1 MVLNWDVLGKWYAA
15 STFNK
20 MNSLIKLSLNKKGDW
35 TLLVKIIIALAV
47 GFLFVWFV
55 LMMMRV
61 N

>member
-35 TLLVKIIIALAV
+35 TLLVMIIIALAV

>member
-1 MVLNWDVLGKWYAA
+1 MNWDVLVIRYAA